1 MRNRSAPFT
10 RIPGNNA
17 LLAGQDNFAKRT
29 AIQVFKRL
37 FEFIKAVAMLD
48 HRFQSRHIHS
58 ADEIFQRPAVPD
70 ANPLNDRRFQQQ
82 FASGQRNLTS
92 GQHANN
98 RNTPVNGN
106 GAQGM
111 LQVLSPHGFDNM
123 VDAAILRER
132 QGIFSPVTFQ
142 PVDDLAGAQFGQR
155 QFFIAPRGDKHLCAV
170 RFAICRANI
179 ATPPVP
185 CTSTDCPARN

>member
-70 ANPLNDRRFQQQ
+70 ANPLNHRGFSNSSPAGSEISLP
-82 FASGQRNLTS
+82 AS
-92 GQHANN
+92 
-98 RNTPVNGN
+98 TP
-106 GAQGM
+106 M
-111 LQVLSPHGFDNM
+111 TEIRP
-123 VDAAILRER
+123 
-132 QGIFSPVTFQ
+132 
-142 PVDDLAGAQFGQR
+142 
-155 QFFIAPRGDKHLCAV
+155 
-170 RFAICRANI
+170 
-179 ATPPVP
+179 
-185 CTSTDCPARN
+185 